1 MRKKSTAEETFLWEP
16 KEDDVRGSNIKSY
29 MEWLKSNKG
38 LSFEDYNSLWE
49 WSVTEIEDFW
59 QSIWGYLRIKTSK
72 SYTKILSERKM
83 PGANWFIDS
92 ELNYAEHVF
101 RNMSSER
108 PALIFQSEI
117 QPLIEM
123 SWNELHQKVSSLAAS
138 LRNMGVHNGDRVVS
152 YMPNIP
158 QTIIAFLASASI
170 GAVWSS
176 CSPDFG
182 IRSAIDRFKQIKP
195 KVIFAVDGYQYGGK
209 TFDSRG
215 KIVDLQNSL
224 SSLEHTILVPYLE
237 PNGGAVGLNTTFL
250 WDDLMNESGELK
262 FEQVPFAHPLW
273 IVYSSGTTGL
283 PKALVHSHG
292 GILIEFMK
300 FLKLHVNVK
309 PEDRFFW
316 FSTTGWVMWNLLQG
330 SLLTGATALLY
341 DGNPGFPDLNVL
353 WEFAEKTNMTILG
366 TSAAFITACMNA
378 HVEPARTHN
387 LSQLRAV
394 GSTGSP
400 LSPEGYKWIYEKVK
414 KDILLGCVSGGT
426 DPCTAFIGCC
436 PLLPVRAGEMQCRC
450 LGVNAQAFDEEGNS
464 LVEEVGELVIT
475 EPMPSMPLYL
485 WNDVENERYVE
496 SYFTMYPG
504 VWRHGDW
511 VNIHKD
517 GSCAILGRSDSTLNR
532 QGVRMG
538 SSEIYAAVESM
549 DEILD
554 SLVVGLETPG
564 NGYYMPLFVVL
575 GESLTLDDNLKNK
588 VKQKIRDSLSP
599 RHVPDEI
606 HDILEV
612 PQTLNGKKLEVPV
625 KKILMGIPVEKAV
638 NLDSMHNPETINY
651 FVELS
656 HRINNQ

>member
-1 MRKKSTAEETFLWEP
+1 MGKKSIAEETFLWAP
-16 KEDDVRGSNIKSY
+16 KEDDVRCSNITRY
-29 MEWLKSNKG
+29 MEWLKSDKG

-59 QSIWGYLRIKTSK
+59 QSIWEYLEIKTSK
-72 SYTKILSERKM
+72 SYTRVLSERKM
-83 PGANWFIDS
+83 PGANWFVGS

-108 PALIFQSEI
+108 PALIFQSEF
-117 QPLIEM
+117 QPLIEI
-123 SWNELHQKVSSLAAS
+123 SWNELYQKVSSMAAS
-138 LRNMGVHNGDRVVS
+138 LRNMGVQNGDRVVS

-158 QTIIAFLASASI
+158 QAIIAFLACASI

-182 IRSAIDRFKQIKP
+182 IRSVIDRFKQIKP

-209 TFDSRG
+209 TFDVRG

-224 SSLEHTILVPYLE
+224 PSLEHTILVPYLKS
-237 PNGGAVGLNTTFL
+237 NGGSPGLNSTFM
-250 WDDLMNESGELK
+250 WEDLMNESGELK

-273 IVYSSGTTGL
+273 VVYSSGTTGL
-283 PKALVHSHG
+283 PKALVHCHG

-300 FLKLHVNVK
+300 FLKLHVDVK
-309 PEDRFFW
+309 PQDRFFW
-316 FSTTGWVMWNLLQG
+316 FSTTGWVMWNILQG

-353 WEFAEKTNMTILG
+353 WEFAEKANITIFG

-378 HVEPARTHN
+378 QLEPARTHN
-387 LSQLRAV
+387 LSRLRVV

-400 LSPEGYKWIYEKVK
+400 LSPEGYKWVYEKVK
-414 KDILLGCVSGGT
+414 KDILLGSVSGGT
-426 DPCTAFIGCC
+426 DPCTGFLGCC
-436 PLLPVRAGEMQCRC
+436 PLLPVKAGEIQCRC
-450 LGVNAQAFDEEGNS
+450 LGVNAQAYDEEGNS
-464 LVEEVGELVIT
+464 LIEEVGELVIT

-485 WNDVENERYVE
+485 WNDLENKRYVE

-504 VWRHGDW
+504 IWRHGDW

-517 GSCAILGRSDSTLNR
+517 GSCIILGRSDSTLNR

-538 SSEIYAAVESM
+538 SSEIYAVVESM
-549 DEILD
+549 NEIVD
-554 SLVVGLETPG
+554 SLVVGLETPDS
-564 NGYYMPLFVVL
+564 GYYMPLFVVL
-575 GESLTLDDNLKNK
+575 REGLTLDDALKNK
-588 VKQKIRDSLSP
+588 IKQKIRDSLSP

-606 HDILEV
+606 HGILEV

-638 NLDSMHNPETINY
+638 NLDSMHNPESINY
-651 FVELS
+651 FLELS
-656 HRINNQ
+656 RRMS